1 MLMYDVGRWW
11 SCMILN
17 DDAADNDAHSDSD
30 DDDDHDD
37 VDNDESWMMMIMMMI
52 MIMMMMMIL
61 NDHDDNN
68 DDYDDISM
76 QRSGGPIHR
85 AAADQ
90 HIPVLQRDDDIET
103 EWRSKSD
110 EEPIRRVE
118 DQGDAH

>member
-1 MLMYDVGRWW
+1 
-11 SCMILN
+11 
-17 DDAADNDAHSDSD
+17 
-30 DDDDHDD
+30 
-37 VDNDESWMMMIMMMI
+37 MMMIMMMI

-90 HIPVLQRDDDIET
+90 HIPVLQRDDDIEA
-103 EWRSKSD
+103 E
-110 EEPIRRVE
+110 
-118 DQGDAH
+118 